1 VNLVHDNVLISN
13 TRDNGCLLMCIGGGV
28 DFVSRPVNAFFSS
41 GNDRTSVNIDVI
53 CDTIVEDDEQF
64 NLALSVPFTTM
75 RVVVGSR
82 STATATITDSTSK
95 ITH

>member
-1 VNLVHDNVLISN
+1 
-13 TRDNGCLLMCIGGGV
+13 MYIGGGV
-28 DFVSRPVNAFFSS
+28 DFESRPVNALFLS
-41 GNDRTSVNIDVI
+41 GNDQTSVLIDVT

-64 NLALSVPFTTM
+64 NLALSIPFTTM
-75 RVVVGSR
+75 GVVVGSR